1 MTKSLILPLLL
12 IPVVYG
18 CKSAD
23 SAIYSTDW
31 GKIDAR
37 ELAKECVDLQQNNP
51 TKFKINTKYQV
62 LCRDPKFTYE
72 FCTGCEREK
81 THSKVVS
88 GYMKLIREGRD
99 ISSISPKQVIGSA
112 PTESPR
118 SGIASN
124 RSQPSSSSNRSQ
136 PSSSGKKTNSL
147 YDDETITEETL
158 WDACEL
164 GVMGNGL
171 NNRGYGYMEYITKGR
186 MAVGNMTIRDYQSLR
201 RWFESNCPDGW

>member
-1 MTKSLILPLLL
+1 MQRPQNLPMNF
-12 IPVVYG
+12 
-18 CKSAD
+18 
-23 SAIYSTDW
+23 
-31 GKIDAR
+31 AR
-37 ELAKECVDLQQNNP
+37 IV
-51 TKFKINTKYQV
+51 
-62 LCRDPKFTYE
+62 
-72 FCTGCEREK
+72 REK

-112 PTESPR
+112 TTESPR
-118 SGIASN
+118 SGIA
-124 RSQPSSSSNRSQ
+124 SNRSQ

>member
-1 MTKSLILPLLL
+1 MKKSLILPLLL
-12 IPVVYG
+12 IPIVYG

-51 TKFKINTKYQV
+51 AKFKINTKYQV

-81 THSKVVS
+81 TTSKVIV
-88 GYMKLIREGRD
+88 GYMQLIREGRD

-124 RSQPSSSSNRSQ
+124 RSQPSSS
-136 PSSSGKKTNSL
+136 GKKTNSL
-147 YDDETITEETL
+147 YDDETITDETL
-158 WDACEL
+158 WDACKI
-164 GVMGNGL
+164 GVTFNGTSA
-171 NNRGYGYMEYITKGR
+171 RGYGYMENVIKGR